1 MRTYKGNTAVKKRRF
16 AAELKRH
23 WQLYLFLLLPVIY
36 VFIFKYLPMAGL
48 VIAFEDY
55 KARKGIF
62 GSPWVGFKWFI
73 KFFESYQFRRVL
85 VNTLLISFYGI
96 LAGFPVPIIFAL
108 MANCMPDGKVK
119 KIIQGIVTL
128 PHFIS
133 TTVMVGIILQIF
145 NINTGLYGVIAQ
157 AITGH
162 TPHNI
167 LGAPSAFRSL
177 YVWSGVWQ
185 HFGWDSI
192 IYTAALAGVDPTYHE
207 AAQLDGANR
216 FQRVIHVDFPTILP
230 TVVIMLI
237 LRMGQVMSIGF
248 EKIYLMQNPLNL
260 EASQIISTYVY
271 EVGLSGNGVS
281 NFSLATAIGMFN
293 SIINLILIVTV
304 NKIANKVGETS
315 LW

>member
-1 MRTYKGNTAVKKRRF
+1 MQN
-16 AAELKRH
+16 
-23 WQLYLFLLLPVIY
+23 
-36 VFIFKYLPMAGL
+36 
-48 VIAFEDY
+48 
-55 KARKGIF
+55 
-62 GSPWVGFKWFI
+62 
-73 KFFESYQFRRVL
+73 
-85 VNTLLISFYGI
+85 
-96 LAGFPVPIIFAL
+96 
-108 MANCMPDGKVK
+108 
-119 KIIQGIVTL
+119 
-128 PHFIS
+128 
-133 TTVMVGIILQIF
+133 
-145 NINTGLYGVIAQ
+145 
-157 AITGH
+157 
-162 TPHNI
+162 
-167 LGAPSAFRSL
+167 
-177 YVWSGVWQ
+177 
-185 HFGWDSI
+185 FGWDSI

-237 LRMGQVMSIGF
+237 LRVGQVMSIGF